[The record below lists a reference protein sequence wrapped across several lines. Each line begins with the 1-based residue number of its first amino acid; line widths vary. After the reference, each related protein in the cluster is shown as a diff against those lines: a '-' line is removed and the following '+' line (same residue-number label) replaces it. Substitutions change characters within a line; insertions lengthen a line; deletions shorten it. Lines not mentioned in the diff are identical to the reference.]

1 MMAPVVSTW
10 GWVFVV
16 PAAIVNRDSHFLWI
30 AMVQRVAAAVVVV
43 AVEVVGI
50 VDVRIVVETVEVV
63 HRLLATTPN
72 GSVALLLGFC

>member
-1 MMAPVVSTW
+1 MTPVVTAW
-10 GWVFVV
+10 GWVFIV
-16 PAAIVNRDSHFLWI
+16 PAAIVNRDPHFLRI
-30 AMVQRVAAAVVVV
+30 AMVQRIAAAVVVV

-72 GSVALLLGFC
+72 GSVALLLSFC